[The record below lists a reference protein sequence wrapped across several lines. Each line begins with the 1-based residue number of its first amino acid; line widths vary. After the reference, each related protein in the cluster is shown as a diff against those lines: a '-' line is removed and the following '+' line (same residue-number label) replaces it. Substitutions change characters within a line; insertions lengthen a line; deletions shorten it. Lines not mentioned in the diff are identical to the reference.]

1 LAGSHE
7 IRNVSTK
14 EDLRIHPNNELIFCL
29 SNVILD
35 ARKQCQGGRSMIIEQ
50 ITVGEMEVFCYLI
63 ACEET
68 REAAAIDPA
77 GDEDDLERIIALVR
91 EKNLHLAYIIN
102 THGHADHTY
111 GNQLLARRTGAKT
124 VMHELDD
131 DLFTTEEARL
141 WAQSFGLNPAPPVDI
156 RITDGYRLALGKVN
170 LEFIHTPGH
179 TPGAICLLAENNL
192 FTGDTLFVGA
202 VGRTDLPG
210 GSMETLLESIEEK
223 LLPLPGDTIIWPGH
237 DYGDQPTSTMAME
250 KETNPYITDF
260 ILDK

>member
-1 LAGSHE
+1 
-7 IRNVSTK
+7 
-14 EDLRIHPNNELIFCL
+14 
-29 SNVILD
+29 
-35 ARKQCQGGRSMIIEQ
+35 MIIEQ
-50 ITVGEMEVFCYLI
+50 ITVGDMEVFCYVI
-63 ACEET
+63 ACEAT

-77 GDEDDLERIIALVR
+77 GDKNDIQKILALLE

-111 GNQLLARRTGAKT
+111 GNELLGSRTGAKT

-131 DLFTTEEARL
+131 DLFTTEEARV
-141 WAQSFGLNPAPPVDI
+141 WAEAFGLSPAPPVDI
-156 RITDGYRLALGKVN
+156 RISDGDRLSLGKLTV
-170 LEFIHTPGH
+170 EFIHTPGH
-179 TPGAICLLAENNL
+179 TPGAVCVLVENNL

-210 GSMETLLESIEEK
+210 GSMEKLLKSIEDK

-237 DYGDQPTSTMAME
+237 DYGDHPTSTIRRE

-260 ILDK
+260 ILDA

>member
-1 LAGSHE
+1 
-7 IRNVSTK
+7 
-14 EDLRIHPNNELIFCL
+14 
-29 SNVILD
+29 
-35 ARKQCQGGRSMIIEQ
+35 MIIEQ
-50 ITVGEMEVFCYLI
+50 ITVGDMEVFCYLI

-77 GDEDDLERIIALVR
+77 GGEDDIERIIALVR

-111 GNQLLARRTGAKT
+111 GNQLLTSRTGAKT

-141 WAQSFGLNPAPPVDI
+141 WAQAFGLNSAPPVDI
-156 RITDGYRLALGKVN
+156 RITDGYRLTLGKVTV
-170 LEFIHTPGH
+170 EFIHTPGH
-179 TPGAICLLAENNL
+179 TPGAVCLLAENNL

-210 GSMETLLESIEEK
+210 GSMETLLKSIEDK

-237 DYGDQPTSTMAME
+237 HYGDHPTSTMARE

>member
-1 LAGSHE
+1 
-7 IRNVSTK
+7 
-14 EDLRIHPNNELIFCL
+14 
-29 SNVILD
+29 
-35 ARKQCQGGRSMIIEQ
+35 MIIEQ
-50 ITVGEMEVFCYLI
+50 ITVGDMEVFCYVV
-63 ACEET
+63 ACEQT

-77 GDEDDLERIIALVR
+77 GGADDIERIISLV
-91 EKNLHLAYIIN
+91 EGKNLHLSYIIN

-111 GNQLLARRTGAKT
+111 GNQMLASRTGAKT

-131 DLFTTEEARL
+131 DLFTTEEARV
-141 WAQSFGLNPAPPVDI
+141 WAQAFGLTAAPPVDI
-156 RITDGYRLALGKVN
+156 RITDGDHLSLGKLT

-179 TPGAICLLAENNL
+179 TPGAVCVLVENNL

-210 GSMETLLESIEEK
+210 GSMETLLKSIEHK

-237 DYGDQPTSTMAME
+237 DYGDQPTSTMARE

-260 ILDK
+260 ILDT

>member
-1 LAGSHE
+1 
-7 IRNVSTK
+7 
-14 EDLRIHPNNELIFCL
+14 
-29 SNVILD
+29 
-35 ARKQCQGGRSMIIEQ
+35 MIIEQ
-50 ITVGEMEVFCYLI
+50 ITVGDMAVFCYLI

-77 GDEDDLERIIALVR
+77 GGEDDIERIISLVR

-111 GNQLLARRTGAKT
+111 GNQLLTSRTGAKT

-141 WAQSFGLNPAPPVDI
+141 WAQAFGLNSAPPVDI
-156 RITDGYRLALGKVN
+156 RITDGYRLTLGKVTV
-170 LEFIHTPGH
+170 EFIHTPGH
-179 TPGAICLLAENNL
+179 TPGAVCLLAENNL

-210 GSMETLLESIEEK
+210 GSMETLLKSIEDK

-237 DYGDQPTSTMAME
+237 HYGDHPTSTMARE

>member
-1 LAGSHE
+1 
-7 IRNVSTK
+7 
-14 EDLRIHPNNELIFCL
+14 
-29 SNVILD
+29 
-35 ARKQCQGGRSMIIEQ
+35 MIIEQ
-50 ITVGEMEVFCYLI
+50 ITVGDMEVFCYVI
-63 ACEET
+63 ACEKT